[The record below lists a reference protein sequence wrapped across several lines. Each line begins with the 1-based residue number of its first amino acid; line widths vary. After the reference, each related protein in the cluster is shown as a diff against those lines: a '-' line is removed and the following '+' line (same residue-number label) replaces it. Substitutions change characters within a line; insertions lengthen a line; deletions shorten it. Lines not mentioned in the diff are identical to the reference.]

1 MKPSGTPSIEES
13 GEKSGTTSI
22 SAYSDVADARS
33 PRDARS
39 ARRWAS
45 SDRDHPAS
53 ASPPKELRSI
63 RGHEAGSSSSSLP
76 SSSSLSL
83 SSFCTADWPHSES
96 SSCV

>member
-1 MKPSGTPSIEES
+1 MEES

-45 SDRDHPAS
+45 SARDHPAS
-53 ASPPKELRSI
+53 ASPPEELRSI

-76 SSSSLSL
+76 SSSLSL